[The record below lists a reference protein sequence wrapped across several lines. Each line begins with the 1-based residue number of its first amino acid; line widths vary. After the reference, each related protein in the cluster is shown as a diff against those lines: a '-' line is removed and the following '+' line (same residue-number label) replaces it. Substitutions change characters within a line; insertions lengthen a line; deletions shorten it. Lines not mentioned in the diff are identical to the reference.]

1 MNEELYKQHI
11 LNHNNNPH
19 NKEEMFEPDVRMP
32 AKNASCGDSFILYL
46 KLDGATIQQAT
57 FSGVGCC
64 ISQAAASMLTDKLK
78 GLSVEE
84 AKTITEE
91 TVYSMLG
98 VEVTA
103 GRQKCALLLFRGLEE
118 ALRNL

>member
-1 MNEELYKQHI
+1 MDSEIYKQHI
-11 LNHNNNPH
+11 LNHNSKPH
-19 NKEEMFEPDVRMP
+19 NKEEMFEPDVRVP

-46 KLDGATIQQAT
+46 KLDGTTIQQAT